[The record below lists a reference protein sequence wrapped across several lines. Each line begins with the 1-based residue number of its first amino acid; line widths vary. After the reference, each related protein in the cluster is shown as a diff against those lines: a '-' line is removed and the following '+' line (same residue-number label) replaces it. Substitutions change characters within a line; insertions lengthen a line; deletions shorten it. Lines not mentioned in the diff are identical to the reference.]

1 MIDVLLATYKAP
13 KEHFKAQ
20 VDSILAQVG
29 VEVNLLQREDT
40 KGIGTCRN
48 FAALLKESTAEY
60 VAFSDQDDVWMEG
73 KLAREMKLMREMEEK
88 YGKETPILVFSDV
101 RVVDDD
107 FNYLDLSL
115 FTRSKIDPK
124 RIKPRQLVLQ
134 NVANGNTMLMNAA
147 LREKANPI
155 PEGAFM
161 HDHWVMLVAAVFGKI
176 AYLNEPTL
184 FYRQHKHNV
193 LGGAKVDSK
202 YFWHRFKQGRET
214 LRKRLYANIRQA
226 EAFAKRFGEKAP
238 REILALQHLEER
250 PWILRVMTLIRYRV
264 FKNGLIRNL
273 GTFAI
278 V

>member
-1 MIDVLLATYKAP
+1 MIDVLLATYKAQ
-13 KEHFKAQ
+13 KEYFKAQ

-40 KGIGTCRN
+40 KGIGACRN
-48 FAALLKESTAEY
+48 FAALLKESKAEY
-60 VAFSDQDDVWMEG
+60 VAFSDQDDIWMEG
-73 KLAREMKLMREMEEK
+73 KLAREMKLMCEMEER
-88 YGKETPILVFSDV
+88 YGKETPILVFSDA
-101 RVVDDD
+101 RVVDDELK
-107 FNYLDLSL
+107 YLDLSL
-115 FTRSKIDPK
+115 FERTKIDPK
-124 RIKPRQLVLQ
+124 RLKPRQLILQ
-134 NVANGNTMLMNAA
+134 NVANGNTMVMNAA

-193 LGGAKVDSK
+193 LGGAKVDST

-214 LRKRLYANIRQA
+214 LRKRLYANIRQV
-226 EAFAKRFGEKAP
+226 EAFVKRFGEKAP
-238 REILALQHLEER
+238 REFLALQHLEKR

>member
-13 KEHFKAQ
+13 KEYLKAQ
-20 VDSILAQVG
+20 VDSILGQVG

-40 KGIGTCRN
+40 KGIGACRN
-48 FAALLKESTAEY
+48 FAELLKESKAEY
-60 VAFSDQDDVWMEG
+60 AAFSDQDDIWMEG

-88 YGKETPILVFSDV
+88 YGKDTPILVFSDV
-101 RVVDDD
+101 RVVDDELK
-107 FNYLDLSL
+107 YLDLSL
-115 FTRSKIDPK
+115 FKRSKIDPK
-124 RIKPRQLVLQ
+124 RLKPRQLILQ
-134 NVANGNTMLMNAA
+134 NVANGNTMVMNAA

-193 LGGAKVDSK
+193 LGGAKVDSV

-214 LRKRLYANIRQA
+214 LRKRLYANIRQV
-226 EAFAKRFGEKAP
+226 EAFIKRFGEKAP
-238 REILALQHLEER
+238 REFHALEELEKR
-250 PWILRVMTLIRYRV
+250 AWPVRVSILMRHRI
-264 FKNGLIRNL
+264 FKNGFIRNL
-273 GTFAI
+273 GTVAI
-278 V
+278 I